1 MSSEKALLS
10 KSLANKSVVDRVV
23 DQITQAIINGE
34 LNPGDKIPTEVE
46 LCEAFQV
53 GRNSVREAIKILASF
68 GVVYIKRSEGTFVSS
83 SFSHRMLDPMLYGLI
98 LQKDSI
104 ESIVELRKV
113 FDTGLMQV
121 VMNKATETDLEHLKA
136 ELASLEREVMDEH
149 ASAKRVLDQDIRFHT
164 AIVLST
170 HNELIQ
176 NIANYIDRITIPSR
190 IKTMEQI
197 LESDER
203 LRFIELHRQIVDMI
217 ENNVT
222 AGVGE
227 VIENHYTFWEKN

>member
-217 ENNVT
+217 ENKVT